1 MVSASAPAKA
11 ILIGEHAVVYGRPA
25 IAIPLPDIRAEA
37 TIAPSA
43 PGSGVRLA
51 APDLDRVVLVGAS
64 PHDDPL
70 AVTVANTLDYLGVGQ
85 PPDLVI
91 TLRSAIP
98 LARGMGSGA
107 AISTAIVR
115 ALAAYLGQT
124 LESVDV
130 SSLVYQ
136 TEVLFHGTPSGIDNT
151 VVAYGQPVYFIR
163 GIGPE
168 PLSVGGV
175 LRFLI
180 ADTGVASP
188 TRVAVGDVRTAW
200 LSEPQ
205 RYEALFDAIAAEV
218 EDARVAIASGN
229 ARALGGAMNAAH
241 TFLCEIGVSSPELD
255 RLVVAARHA
264 GALGAKLSGG
274 GRGGIA
280 LALVDGD
287 HEAGVTAALR
297 QAGAEEVL
305 DATLRPD
312 S

>member
-11 ILIGEHAVVYGRPA
+11 ILMGEHAVVYGRPA

-37 TIAPSA
+37 AVSPGE
-43 PGSGVRLA
+43 PGSGVRLL

-64 PHDDPL
+64 AADDPL
-70 AVTVANTLDYLGVGQ
+70 AVTVANTLAYLGVTQ
-85 PPDLVI
+85 PPDLVV

-115 ALAAYLGQT
+115 CLAAYFERSLGPD
-124 LESVDV
+124 EV

-151 VVAYGQPVYFIR
+151 VVAYGRPVYFVR
-163 GIGPE
+163 GVGPQ
-168 PLSVGGV
+168 PLAVGGA

-188 TRVAVGDVRTAW
+188 TRVAVGDVRAAW
-200 LSEPQ
+200 QSEPE
-205 RYEALFDAIAAEV
+205 RFEGLFDRIAAEV
-218 EDARVAIASGN
+218 EAARGAIATGD
-229 ARALGGAMNAAH
+229 AGRLGAAMNAAQAC
-241 TFLCEIGVSSPELD
+241 LSEIGVSSPELD
-255 RLVVAARHA
+255 RLVGAARDA

-280 LALVDGD
+280 LALVAPT
-287 HEAGVTAALR
+287 HEGCVAAALR
-297 QAGAEEVL
+297 QAGAAAVMG
-305 DATLRPD
+305 ATLRPQG
-312 S
+312 